1 MKERKG
7 INSKNY
13 FILGVAILVC
23 IVIVLLA
30 TPMSFFSPLT
40 FIESDLLQ
48 SSENKVPVRTKTD
61 FGNSQVMA
69 SFPYEIGEWE
79 GYDYPTTSYVERLG
93 ADLILLRG
101 YLPTSNNEEIFLT
114 IVQAKTE
121 SSVHDPHYC
130 FRSQGYTIQED
141 GEEGVVIADAKW
153 VQGAQAISLPFKKL
167 VVTKTN
173 DDGKFTDQRVV
184 LYCYVKGN
192 QFYSDTV
199 TLIQT
204 ETLAEPDGS
213 NVTSV
218 VKLEDFLSQAIP
230 LMFTPGQSSDEWRPL
245 ALLLTQGGTGGFIF
259 LSLLIVIPIGII
271 LYPFVRWRNLK

>member
-1 MKERKG
+1 VKEKKG

-13 FILGVAILVC
+13 VILGLAILVC

-30 TPMSFFSPLT
+30 TPMSLFAPLT
-40 FIESDLLQ
+40 FIDTELHQ
-48 SSENKVPVRTKTD
+48 SSENRVPVRTKTD
-61 FGNSQVMA
+61 FGNPKVMA

-101 YLPTSNNEEIFLT
+101 YLPTTSNEELFMT

-141 GEEGVVIADAKW
+141 GDENVVISDSIWVKGAKE
-153 VQGAQAISLPFKKL
+153 ISLPFRRL
-167 VVTKTN
+167 TVTKTFEN
-173 DDGKFTDQRVV
+173 GKTPDQRVV

-199 TLIQT
+199 TMIQT
-204 ETLAEPDGS
+204 ETMAVPNDSNAAPVSKLKGFLA
-213 NVTSV
+213 
-218 VKLEDFLSQAIP
+218 QAIP
-230 LMFTPGQSSDEWRPL
+230 LMFTPGQSSEEWRPL
-245 ALLLTQGGTGGFIF
+245 ALLLTEGGTGGFIILGF
-259 LSLLIVIPIGII
+259 LFLIPLGII
-271 LYPFVRWRNLK
+271 LYPVVRWKIAK